1 MTCFRLLSGTTA
13 LAAALLVAAPAA
25 RADDASLFSAYN
37 ARQGE
42 VNAAGDAYL
51 KARKRNKRHP
61 GNKTLREIIAAD
73 KGIDS
78 VLRAIRTD
86 LHGQAASSSHG
97 RKARTAA
104 FREVRGW
111 LNGND
116 LEVRGIRA
124 LIHGKDARANRYF
137 ERADRTMRRCYKQ
150 GRIAVRQ
157 FKAVGLKSA
166 NGPVSAN

>member
-1 MTCFRLLSGTTA
+1 MTRLRLLSGTTA
-13 LAAALLVAAPAA
+13 LVAALLATAPAA
-25 RADDASLFSAYN
+25 RADDASLFFAYN
-37 ARQGE
+37 VRQGE
-42 VNAAGDAYL
+42 VDAASDVYI
-51 KARKRNKRHP
+51 KAFKRNQRHP
-61 GNKTLREIIAAD
+61 GTKTLRAIIAAD
-73 KGIDS
+73 KGIDR
-78 VLRAIRTD
+78 VLRAIKTD
-86 LHGQAASSSHG
+86 LHGQAASTDRG

-124 LIHGKDARANRYF
+124 LIHHKDARADRLF
-137 ERADRTMRRCYKQ
+137 KRANRTMRRCYRQ
-150 GRIAVRQ
+150 GRIAVRH

>member
-1 MTCFRLLSGTTA
+1 M
-13 LAAALLVAAPAA
+13 
-25 RADDASLFSAYN
+25 
-37 ARQGE
+37 
-42 VNAAGDAYL
+42 NAAGDAYL
-51 KARKRNKRHP
+51 TARKRNKRHP

-73 KGIDS
+73 EGIDG

-111 LNGND
+111 LHGND

-137 ERADRTMRRCYKQ
+137 EQGGSHDAPLLKQ

-166 NGPVSAN
+166 NGPVSAARPSRRASSTRERTPSFA